1 MANKELSKMHVVVTD
16 TETGKVMV
24 DETLRTVLVVMNDY
38 DDNEDNEYVETVQ
51 FMNGK
56 AFKLA
61 RMAVVAT
68 SIAEHPSGLKIAQ
81 TALDMRSAL
90 EEMEDDD

>member
-16 TETGKVMV
+16 TETGEVMV
-24 DETLRTVLVVMNDY
+24 DETRRTVLVVMNDY

-51 FMNGK
+51 FMNGTLDGIVNGLMSGK

-68 SIAEHPSGLKIAQ
+68 SIAEQ
-81 TALDMRSAL
+81 D
-90 EEMEDDD
+90 EEQEDDE